1 MPRKSLKWL
10 IAHRPAYLFVRTAE
24 AFAAELEK
32 RCPGEFEIEILTMKE
47 YIEKYN
53 DIPEMRYRPRSI
65 PGVEETPNE
74 VFDNGTFV
82 PADWNQMKEKWHAV
96 FEAMKDDKFQLSQTQ
111 ITVIG
116 GSIDK
121 KFRTL
126 DLPYLFD
133 DHEHVAKALDSE
145 LGETLCEEMGDRTGI
160 RGLGFTYSGGYR
172 IVGSNHPIESLNDLK
187 TVNITT
193 NPTTKVFFKKFA
205 ADADTRSNRTFD
217 DIFELDQQGNSA
229 IETTYLRFSGKHV
242 LKTNHSMFL
251 TTILVGDNFFK
262 TLTPAQQKAFRESA
276 KVVAKL
282 ERKWSIEDAEKY
294 ERNAE
299 LNGVSIKE
307 ITVEEEA
314 LMRSSISD
322 QYENLYKILPESR
335 DLVKEIKLK
344 K

>member
-1 MPRKSLKWL
+1 MDRIKLKWL

-32 RCPGEFEIEILTMKE
+32 RCPGEFEIEILNMRE
-47 YIEKYN
+47 YIKKYD
-53 DIPEMRYRPRSI
+53 DIPEMRYRPKSI
-65 PGVEETPNE
+65 PRVEETSDE
-74 VFDNGTFV
+74 VFADNTFI
-82 PADWNQMKEKWHAV
+82 PADWNQMKQKWHAV
-96 FEAMKDDKFQLSQTQ
+96 FQAMKDDKFQLSQTQ

-116 GSIDK
+116 GSIDQN
-121 KFRTL
+121 FRTL

-133 DHEHVAKALDSE
+133 DHDHVSKALDSDI
-145 LGETLCEEMGDRTGI
+145 GERLCEEMGDRTGI

-172 IVGSNHPIESLNDLK
+172 IVGSNEPIESLTDLK

-193 NPTTKVFFKKFA
+193 TPTTKVFFKKFA
-205 ADADTRSNRTFD
+205 ADADTRSNRTFE
-217 DIFELDQQGNSA
+217 DIAELDQNGNSA

-262 TLTPAQQKAFRESA
+262 TLTLKQQKAFRDSA

-294 ERNAE
+294 ERDAE

-307 ITVEEEA
+307 ITREEES
-314 LMRSSISD
+314 LMKSSISD
-322 QYENLYKILPESR
+322 QYQAIYKIIPESEN
-335 DLVKEIKLK
+335 LVKEIKSK